1 VAVEVVQLVLA
12 SFTPYVKV
20 PTTTAANVLAMV
32 VTLPMLLLSHLEHCK
47 ALRPS
52 SILCTYLFFTLLL
65 DIPRVRTL
73 WMSHQW
79 VPASATLQ
87 AAMVIKVS
95 ILLLELQTK
104 VRMLVQ
110 TDRDLSPE
118 ETSNVF
124 SRRLF
129 WWLNQLFR
137 KGYSKPLSL
146 PDLYVLDED
155 LASKTV
161 GTRLEMAWNSRRGF
175 SLDCAIRLS

>member
-1 VAVEVVQLVLA
+1 MLA

-65 DIPRVRTL
+65 DIPRARTL

-79 VPASATLQ
+79 VAASATLQ

-104 VRMLVQ
+104 VRLLVQ

-137 KGYSKPLSL
+137 KGYSKSLAL
-146 PDLYVLDED
+146 PDLYVLDEE

-161 GTRLEMAWNSRRGF
+161 GSRLEKAWNSRRGF
-175 SLDCAIRLS
+175 SLDHAINLS

>member
-1 VAVEVVQLVLA
+1 MAAEVTQLVLA

-32 VTLPMLLLSHLEHCK
+32 VTLPMLLLSHLEHCN

-52 SILCTYLFFTLLL
+52 SILCIYVFFTLLL
-65 DIPRVRTL
+65 DIPRARTL

-79 VPASATLQ
+79 VAASATLQ
-87 AAMVIKVS
+87 TAMVIKVS

-104 VRMLVQ
+104 VRLLVQ

-118 ETSNVF
+118 ESSNVF

-137 KGYSKPLSL
+137 KGYSKSLAL
-146 PDLYVLDED
+146 PDLYVLDEE

-161 GTRLEMAWNSRRGF
+161 GSRLEMVWNSRRG
-175 SLDCAIRLS
+175 LLLTLRLT